1 MPDNYRA
8 TEEQQLQQVSIRMV
22 QQPPLMAN
30 EPLNSPEAVIR
41 VMNDFLSQ
49 MDRELFCVVN
59 LQSDLKPINMNIVS
73 VGALN
78 EALVHP
84 REILKSAILSNASS
98 MMLIH
103 NHPSG
108 SLEPSREDITTTDR
122 MVRIGQMMGIPVLD
136 HIIVGRGQEY
146 YSFHERST
154 IPVVTQSF
162 AADMAHLQFGSKV
175 AEPIVGMSSTIPLPV
190 EGKDINAVMESLEKG
205 MESFLQGDEARYR
218 QYLQV
223 MTKFHSYSLNNTL
236 LIAMQ
241 RPDATLCNSYKRWQG
256 LGRQVR
262 AGEKG
267 IKIIAPAPVK
277 QKRIREKKDQN
288 QNSILGANG
297 KPEMEEVEITI
308 PRYKT
313 ATIFAYEQTEGE
325 PLPLLRPKELTAD
338 VENFELFMK
347 AIEAVAPVPI
357 HFDNI
362 DGGAKGYY
370 HVIDKEIVI
379 QKGMS
384 EAQTMKTAVHECCHS
399 ILHDREFMAA
409 QGIEKDTMTKEVES
423 ESVAYAVCQAFGLD
437 TSDYSFPYIA
447 GWSHNHDTK
456 DVKASLDVIRKT
468 AGQIIEDISEQ
479 LQLLVQE
486 RENSRQDEL
495 LEAVSPEI
503 NLLQGKKAEFGI
515 YQIADGSN
523 GEQYQFMSSDFAKE
537 QRIPIAGNDY
547 ELVYTGSWEQKQ
559 TLDQIYERFNMD
571 RPADFTGHSLSVSDV
586 IVINNGEEVQAYYV
600 DSFGFTALPDFVQQR
615 ENMTFQVPDI
625 DLKAVEQEQLQNL
638 AVEIDAFVYDYDPYS
653 YNDAIDDRES
663 AVDNI
668 RQDLTSGKV
677 KGLKQWLQ
685 DVIDEARTDTP
696 DITDITDHATELMGK
711 LEQIEQFRGREKSK
725 KAEQGTISFYVAECS
740 EFPVMGEYHE
750 NLSLEE
756 AFDIYESIPSGRM
769 NGVKGIGFNLRD
781 GSDYAGQFDL
791 MTGDRVLEDDIN
803 YISHYKE
810 HPLVQKAISDIKT
823 KLAARNQVKEKNA
836 DKKQVI
842 SDKSHTKMQ
851 KRKEAV
857 SL

>member
-1 MPDNYRA
+1 MPEHNNYQN
-8 TEEQQLQQVSIRMV
+8 ENQLQQVGIRIV
-22 QQPPLMAN
+22 QEPPLMAN
-30 EPLNSPEAVIR
+30 EPVNSPEAAVR
-41 VMNDFLSQ
+41 VMNEFLSQ
-49 MDRELFCVVN
+49 MDRELFCIVN

-84 REILKSAILSNASS
+84 REILKSAVLSNASS

-108 SLEPSREDITTTDR
+108 SLNPSQEDIVTTDR
-122 MVRIGQMMGIPVLD
+122 LVQIGQMMGIPVVD
-136 HIIVGRGQEY
+136 HVIIGRGQEY
-146 YSFHERST
+146 YSFHERGT
-154 IPVVTQSF
+154 LPIVRNQF
-162 AADMAHLQFGSKV
+162 ATNMDQLTFGAKV
-175 AEPIVGMSSTIPLPV
+175 AEPTPGPTTIPLPV

-277 QKRIREKKDQN
+277 QKRLREKKDQN
-288 QNSILGANG
+288 QNPVLGANG

-325 PLPLLRPKELTAD
+325 PLPLLAPKELSAS
-338 VENFELFMK
+338 VENFNLFMK
-347 AIEAVAPVPI
+347 AIKAVSPVPI
-357 HFDNI
+357 RFDDI
-362 DGGAKGYY
+362 ESGAKGYY
-370 HVIDKEIVI
+370 HTIDKEIVI
-379 QKGMS
+379 KKGMS
-384 EAQTMKTAVHECCHS
+384 EAQTMKTVVHECCHS
-399 ILHDREFMAA
+399 ILHDKDLMKA

-423 ESVAYAVCQAFGLD
+423 ESVAFAVCQAFGLD

-468 AGQIIEDISEQ
+468 AGQIIEDMTEQ

-486 RENSRQDEL
+486 KENSRADDL
-495 LEAVSPEI
+495 FKNVSPELT
-503 NLLQGKKAEFGI
+503 LLQGKAKQFGI

-523 GEQYQFMSSDFAKE
+523 GEKYQFMSSDFAKE
-537 QRIPIAGNDY
+537 QGIDIAGQDY
-547 ELVYTGSWEQKQ
+547 ECVYSGAWEQGQ
-559 TLDQIYERFNMD
+559 SLDQIYERFNLD
-571 RPADFTGHSLSVSDV
+571 RPEDFTGHSLSMSDV
-586 IVINNGEEVQAYYV
+586 IVINDGDSVQAHYV
-600 DSFGFTALPDFVQQR
+600 DTFGFTELPDFIQQR
-615 ENMTFQVPDI
+615 IDIALQAPDI
-625 DLKAVEQEQLQNL
+625 DMKAVEQEQLQSL
-638 AVEIDAFVYDYDPYS
+638 AVEIDTFVYDYDPYS
-653 YNDAIDDRES
+653 YNDAVDDRD
-663 AVDNI
+663 AAIDNI

-677 KGLKQWLQ
+677 GGLKQWLQ
-685 DVIDEARTDTP
+685 DVIDESGTDNP
-696 DITDITDHATELMGK
+696 DITDQAVALMEK
-711 LEQIEQFRGREKSK
+711 LDRIEQYRAPELN
-725 KAEQGTISFYVAECS
+725 QGNISFYVAECS

-750 NLSLEE
+750 NLSLDE
-756 AFDIYESIPSGRM
+756 AFQIYDSIPSGRM
-769 NGVKGIGFNLRD
+769 NGVKGIGFD
-781 GSDYAGQFDL
+781 MQDDSDYAGQFDL
-791 MTGDRVLEDDIN
+791 MTGGRVHEDDIN
-803 YISHYKE
+803 HITHYKE
-810 HPLVQKAISDIKT
+810 NPLVQKAISDIKE
-823 KLAARNQVKEKNA
+823 KLAARIKAREQTTEKKHVQP
-836 DKKQVI
+836 DKA
-842 SDKSHTKMQ
+842 HTKSQ

>member
-1 MPDNYRA
+1 MPEHNNY
-8 TEEQQLQQVSIRMV
+8 TNENQLQQVGIRMV
-22 QQPPLMAN
+22 QEPPLIAN
-30 EPLNSPEAVIR
+30 EQVNSPEAAIR

-49 MDRELFCVVN
+49 MDRELFCIVN

-84 REILKSAILSNASS
+84 REILKSAVLSNASS

-108 SLEPSREDITTTDR
+108 SLNPSQEDIVTTDR
-122 MVRIGQMMGIPVLD
+122 LVQIGQMMGIPVVD
-136 HIIVGRGQEY
+136 HVIIGRGQEY
-146 YSFHERST
+146 YSFHERGT
-154 IPVVTQSF
+154 LPIARNQF
-162 AADMAHLQFGSKV
+162 ATNMDQLAFGSKV
-175 AEPIVGMSSTIPLPV
+175 AEPVPGVTTIPLPV
-190 EGKDINAVMESLEKG
+190 EGKDINSVMESLEKG
-205 MESFLQGDEARYR
+205 LESFLQGDEARYR

-277 QKRIREKKDQN
+277 QKRLREKKDQN
-288 QNSILGANG
+288 QNTVLGANG

-325 PLPLLRPKELTAD
+325 PLPLLAPKELTAS
-338 VENFELFMK
+338 VENFDLFMK
-347 AIEAVAPVPI
+347 AIKAVSPVPI
-357 HFDNI
+357 RFDDI
-362 DGGAKGYY
+362 EGGAKGYY
-370 HVIDKEIVI
+370 HTVDKKIVI
-379 QKGMS
+379 KRGMS

-399 ILHDREFMAA
+399 ILHDRDLMKA

-423 ESVAYAVCQAFGLD
+423 ESVAFAVCQAFGLD

-468 AGQIIEDISEQ
+468 AGQIIEDMTEQ

-486 RENSRQDEL
+486 RENSQE
-495 LEAVSPEI
+495 EALSDSISPELK
-503 NLLQGKKAEFGI
+503 LLQGKSKQFGI

-523 GEQYQFMSSDFAKE
+523 GEKYQFMSSDFAKE
-537 QRIPIAGNDY
+537 HGIAIVGQDY
-547 ELVYTGSWEQKQ
+547 ECVYSGTWEQGQ
-559 TLDQIYERFNMD
+559 SLDQIYEKFNLY
-571 RPADFTGHSLSVSDV
+571 RPEDFTGHSLSMSDV
-586 IVINNGEEVQAYYV
+586 IVINDGDSVQAHYV
-600 DSFGFTALPDFVQQR
+600 DTFGFTELPDFIQQR
-615 ENMTFQVPDI
+615 LDMALQVPAI
-625 DLKAVEQEQLQNL
+625 DMKAIEQEQLQSL

-653 YNDAIDDRES
+653 YNDAVDDRDT
-663 AVDNI
+663 AIDNI

-677 KGLKQWLQ
+677 GSLRQWLQ
-685 DVIDEARTDTP
+685 DVIDESGTDSP
-696 DITDITDHATELMGK
+696 DIADHAVALMEK
-711 LEQIEQFRGREKSK
+711 LNRIEQYR
-725 KAEQGTISFYVAECS
+725 APEQNPGTISFYVAECS

-750 NLSLEE
+750 NLSLDE
-756 AFDIYESIPSGRM
+756 AFQIYDSIPSGRM
-769 NGVKGIGFNLRD
+769 NGVKGIGFDLQD

-791 MTGDRVLEDDIN
+791 MTGGRVHEDDIN
-803 YISHYKE
+803 HITHYKE
-810 HPLVQKAISDIKT
+810 NPLVQKAISDIKE
-823 KLAARNQVKEKNA
+823 KLAARNKAKEQA
-836 DKKQVI
+836 SEKKQAQP
-842 SDKSHTKMQ
+842 DKAHTKSQ